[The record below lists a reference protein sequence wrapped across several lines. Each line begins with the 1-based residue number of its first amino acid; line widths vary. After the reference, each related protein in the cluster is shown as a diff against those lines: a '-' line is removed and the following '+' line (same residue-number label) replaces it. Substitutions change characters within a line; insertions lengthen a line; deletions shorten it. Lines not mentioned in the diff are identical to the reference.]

1 MIYAIKVVGM
11 IKNIHIGNY
20 ALIDKTNIEL
30 EKGFTII
37 TGETGAGKSILLG
50 AIGLTLGQRADV
62 AAIMDKNRKCV
73 VEITY
78 DVVGYDLQQWFADN
92 DLDYDDEV
100 VVRRE
105 LTADGK
111 SRAFI
116 NDTPVNNKLLKEFGS
131 FLIDVHS
138 QHQSLLIGQPEYQL
152 EILDAF
158 CGNQVLLK
166 DYRVKYTHRQG
177 LLSEL
182 TSLKQRAKE
191 AEQEEDYLKFQF
203 NQLDEARLREGEQ
216 QELEEELA
224 VLNNAENIKSAF
236 SESTYVLTESDNPVI
251 QALKGV
257 KNRMATLE
265 GIVKEAADY
274 EQRLS
279 SVILELEDIAD
290 ESERMAE
297 RVEYNPARVDVINER
312 LNVMYDLL
320 HKHRLEKVEELI
332 ALKEELGK
340 KLKGIQ
346 SFAEQIEILEKQIKS
361 VETEMD
367 SLAGKLHKARV
378 ASEEKLR
385 EEMRG
390 LLVSMG
396 IKHAVFKVMITPL
409 DHFTTTGKDDVSFL
423 FSANKNQEP
432 GELVKVASGGEIS
445 RLMLSLKYILSRTK
459 QLPVIIFDEIDTGVS
474 GEIAHRMAEM
484 MKEMARRMQ
493 VISISHLPQIAAAG
507 NCHFKVYKE
516 DRGETTISGIRKLT
530 PEERVQEIAGMI
542 SGQEITPAA
551 IETAKILLS
560 AKAGN

>member
-1 MIYAIKVVGM
+1 M

-20 ALIDKTNIEL
+20 ALIDRTNIEL

-62 AAIMDKNRKCV
+62 AAIMDKNKKCV

-78 DVVGYDLQQWFADN
+78 NVVGYDLQHWFADN
-92 DLDYDDEV
+92 DLDYDNEV

-166 DYRVKYTHRQG
+166 DYRVKYIRRQG

-191 AEQEEDYLKFQF
+191 AAQEEDYLRFQF
-203 NQLDEARLREGEQ
+203 NQLDEAHLREGEQ

-236 SESTYVLTESDNPVI
+236 SESTYILTESDNPVI
-251 QALKGV
+251 QSLKGL
-257 KNRMATLE
+257 KNKMATLE

-332 ALKEELGK
+332 ALKDELGE

-346 SFAEQIEILEKQIKS
+346 SFAEQIEMLEEQIKS

-367 SLAGKLHKARV
+367 SLSSKMHTARV

-385 EEMRG
+385 EEMQG

-409 DHFTTTGKDDVSFL
+409 DHFTPTGKDDVSFL

-484 MKEMARRMQ
+484 MKEMACRMQ

-507 NCHFKVYKE
+507 DHHFKVYKE
-516 DRGETTISGIRKLT
+516 DDQMGTISRIRRLT
-530 PEERVQEIAGMI
+530 DEERVAEIAGM
-542 SGQEITPAA
+542 
-551 IETAKILLS
+551 KIGR
-560 AKAGN
+560 AHV

>member
-1 MIYAIKVVGM
+1 M

-158 CGNQVLLK
+158 CGNQALLK
-166 DYRVKYTHRQG
+166 DYRVKYTRRQG

-257 KNRMATLE
+257 KNRMVTLE

-385 EEMRG
+385 EEMRE

-493 VISISHLPQIAAAG
+493 VISISHLPQIAAVG
-507 NCHFKVYKE
+507 DHHFKVYKE
-516 DRGETTISGIRKLT
+516 DDQVGTISRIRRLT
-530 PEERVQEIAGMI
+530 DEERVVEIAGMI
-542 SGQEITPAA
+542 SGSVVSDAA
-551 IETAKILLS
+551 LENARLLL
-560 AKAGN
+560 GQF

>member
-1 MIYAIKVVGM
+1 M

-78 DVVGYDLQQWFADN
+78 DVVEYDLQQWFADN

-158 CGNQVLLK
+158 CGNQALLK
-166 DYRVKYTHRQG
+166 DYRVKYTRRQG

-265 GIVKEAADY
+265 GIVKEATDY

-332 ALKEELGK
+332 ALKDELGK

-396 IKHAVFKVMITPL
+396 IKHAVFRVMITPL
-409 DHFTTTGKDDVSFL
+409 DHFTATGKDDVSFL

-493 VISISHLPQIAAAG
+493 VISISHLL
-507 NCHFKVYKE
+507 
-516 DRGETTISGIRKLT
+516 RR
-530 PEERVQEIAGMI
+530 
-542 SGQEITPAA
+542 EITTLRYIKKTIRWEQFPV
-551 IETAKILLS
+551 S
-560 AKAGN
+560 VV

>member
-1 MIYAIKVVGM
+1 M

-158 CGNQVLLK
+158 CGNQALLK
-166 DYRVKYTHRQG
+166 DYRVKYTRRQG

-265 GIVKEAADY
+265 GIVKEATDY

-332 ALKEELGK
+332 ALKDELGK

-396 IKHAVFKVMITPL
+396 IKHAVFRVMITPL
-409 DHFTTTGKDDVSFL
+409 DHFTATGKDDVSFL

-507 NCHFKVYKE
+507 DDHFKVYKE
-516 DRGETTISGIRKLT
+516 DDQVGTISRIRRLT
-530 PEERVQEIAGMI
+530 DEERVAEIAGMI
-542 SGQEITPAA
+542 SGSVVSDAA
-551 IETAKILLS
+551 LENARLLL
-560 AKAGN
+560 GQF

>member
-1 MIYAIKVVGM
+1 M

-158 CGNQVLLK
+158 CGNQTLLK
-166 DYRVKYTHRQG
+166 DYRVKYTRRQG

-182 TSLKQRAKE
+182 TSLKQQAKE

-257 KNRMATLE
+257 KNRMVTLE

-290 ESERMAE
+290 EAERMAE

-409 DHFTTTGKDDVSFL
+409 DHFTATGKDDVSFL

-507 NCHFKVYKE
+507 DHHFTVYKE
-516 DRGETTISGIRKLT
+516 DDQVGTISRIRRLT
-530 PEERVQEIAGMI
+530 DEERVAEIAGMI
-542 SGQEITPAA
+542 SGSVVSDAA
-551 IETAKILLS
+551 LENARLLL
-560 AKAGN
+560 GQF

>member
-1 MIYAIKVVGM
+1 M

-484 MKEMARRMQ
+484 MK
-493 VISISHLPQIAAAG
+493 
-507 NCHFKVYKE
+507 
-516 DRGETTISGIRKLT
+516 
-530 PEERVQEIAGMI
+530 
-542 SGQEITPAA
+542 
-551 IETAKILLS
+551 
-560 AKAGN
+560 

>member
-1 MIYAIKVVGM
+1 M

-158 CGNQVLLK
+158 CGNQALLK

-182 TSLKQRAKE
+182 TSLKQQAKE

-257 KNRMATLE
+257 KNRMVTLE

-493 VISISHLPQIAAAG
+493 VISISHLPQIAAVG
-507 NCHFKVYKE
+507 DHHFKVYKE
-516 DRGETTISGIRKLT
+516 DDQVGTISRIRRLT
-530 PEERVQEIAGMI
+530 DEERVAEIAGMI
-542 SGQEITPAA
+542 SGSVVSDAA
-551 IETAKILLS
+551 LENARLLL
-560 AKAGN
+560 GQF